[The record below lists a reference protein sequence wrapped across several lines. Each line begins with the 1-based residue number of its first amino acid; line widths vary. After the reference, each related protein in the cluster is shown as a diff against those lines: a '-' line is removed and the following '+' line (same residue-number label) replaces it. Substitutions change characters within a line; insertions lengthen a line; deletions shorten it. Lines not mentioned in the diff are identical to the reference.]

1 MSSCHHVSGHRLW
14 RLTCTCTYIHTH
26 MHTYIH
32 SFINTYITV
41 VKGTTALTA
50 AGCSALTVAGASGA
64 AALFYQQS
72 VSLGLSLYIQRPL
85 LASLG
90 LSVRLC
96 ASLRLSG
103 LLWAS
108 LDLSGSTSEALTGG
122 AWLQGTTA
130 YFHGTSW
137 GFLHRLQ
144 GTFHIGL
151 CYISTLD
158 LCGHQDVG

>member
-1 MSSCHHVSGHRLW
+1 
-14 RLTCTCTYIHTH
+14 

-64 AALFYQQS
+64 AALFYPQL

-85 LASLG
+85 WASLG

-108 LDLSGSTSEALTGG
+108 LDLSGSTSEALTGR

-130 YFHGTSW
+130 NFHGTY
-137 GFLHRLQ
+137 LL
-144 GTFHIGL
+144 GL
-151 CYISTLD
+151 FT
-158 LCGHQDVG
+158 